1 VPSWI
6 VWPCADLRA
15 NAAELCTEFWYVA
28 CVNVNVADVMGIDKA
43 RSRFSELID
52 RLPVGGPVLITRNGD
67 PAAVMVDPEDYEAM
81 VATLE
86 VLGNP
91 ALRNEIEGALEDV
104 ASSRV
109 ELIPHE
115 EVKRK
120 LAARRTHGRDSL
132 ASQS

>member
-1 VPSWI
+1 M
-6 VWPCADLRA
+6 
-15 NAAELCTEFWYVA
+15 
-28 CVNVNVADVMGIDKA
+28 NVNVADVMGVDKA

-52 RLPVGGPVLITRNGD
+52 RLPAGGPFLITKNGE
-67 PAAVMVDPEDYEAM
+67 PAAVMVDPEDYDAM

-91 ALRNEIEGALEDV
+91 DLRNQIDGALQDV
-104 ASSRV
+104 ATGRAD
-109 ELIPHE
+109 LIPHE

-132 ASQS
+132 ASQG